1 MYKYDLP
8 YYQPCT
14 LHPSKLYNTAKKPR
28 VLRHSETDW
37 KIESKGRREGRY
49 GQKQTHLTA
58 AVREQS
64 PAQKKSVMT
73 AQN

>member
-14 LHPSKLYNTAKKPR
+14 LHPSELYNSGKKLR
-28 VLRHSETDW
+28 VLRHSETDG
-37 KIESKGRREGRY
+37 KIESKGRRGGRY

-64 PAQKKSVMT
+64 PAQKKSVRT